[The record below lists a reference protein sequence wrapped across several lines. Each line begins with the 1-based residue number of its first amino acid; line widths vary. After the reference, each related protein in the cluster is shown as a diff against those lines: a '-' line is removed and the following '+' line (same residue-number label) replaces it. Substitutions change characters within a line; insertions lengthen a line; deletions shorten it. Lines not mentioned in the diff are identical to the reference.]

1 MHACTSVGLKRQK
14 ERGNI
19 LSGTPGGGPAH
30 AYGQGQAAG
39 LAGSIKEPLAPGG
52 AF

>member
-1 MHACTSVGLKRQK
+1 MLAPLYDSKDRKSVGTSCLGR
-14 ERGNI
+14 
-19 LSGTPGGGPAH
+19 LVGGPAH